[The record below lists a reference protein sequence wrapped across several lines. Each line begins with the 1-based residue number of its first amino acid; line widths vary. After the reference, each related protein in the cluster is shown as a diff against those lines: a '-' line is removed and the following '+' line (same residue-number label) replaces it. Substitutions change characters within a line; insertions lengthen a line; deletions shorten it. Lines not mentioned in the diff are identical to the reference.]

1 MADRYQRQKR
11 FAPLGEEGQRR
22 LGASRVAV
30 VGIGATGSTSA
41 QHLARA
47 GVGRLDLYD
56 RDFLTL
62 DNLQRQTLFDEGD
75 LAANLPKA
83 EAAARRLAAINGE
96 IDVRGHVADVN
107 FSNAEAIAR
116 EADVV
121 VDGTDNFE
129 TRFLI
134 NDACLKTKTPWIYAG
149 AVGAAGMVMNVLPG
163 DGPCFRCMVA
173 ERPAPGSTATC
184 DTAGVLNAVVGVVAS
199 VQAGEAIKHLA
210 GRRDDLLRGLFTAD
224 VWTNQYR
231 TFTIPRAPDCAACA
245 GRYEH
250 LDASVGTLA
259 TSLCGRHAV
268 QVVPHPP
275 TRVDLAAMAAKLGGE
290 VTRNEFLLRY
300 RDGDVAF
307 TLFADGRAI
316 VQGTD
321 DPDRARSVY
330 ARFVGS

>member
-1 MADRYQRQKR
+1 MADRYVRQKL

-22 LGASRVAV
+22 LAASRVAV
-30 VGIGATGSTSA
+30 IGVGATGSTSA

-62 DNLQRQTLFDEGD
+62 DNLQRQTLFDERD

-83 EAAARRLAAINGE
+83 EAAARRLRDINGE

-116 EADVV
+116 GVDLV

-129 TRFLI
+129 ARFLI
-134 NDACLKTKTPWIYAG
+134 NDACLKAGTPWIYAG
-149 AVGAAGMVMNVLPG
+149 AVGASGMVMNVLPG
-163 DGPCFRCMVA
+163 DGPCFRCLVA

-184 DTAGVLNAVVGVVAS
+184 DTAGILNAVVGVVAS
-199 VQAGEAIKHLA
+199 VQAGEALKLLS
-210 GRRDDLLRGLFTAD
+210 GRRDERLRGLLTVD

-231 TFTIPRAPDCAACA
+231 VFSIPRAPGCAACE
-245 GRYEH
+245 GRYEN
-250 LDASVGTLA
+250 LDASTGTLA
-259 TSLCGRHAV
+259 TSLCGRNAV
-268 QVVPHPP
+268 QVTPHPP
-275 TRVDLAAMAAKLGGE
+275 ARVDLAKMAAKLGGE

-307 TLFADGRAI
+307 TLFPDGRAI

-321 DPDRARSVY
+321 DPDRARSIY
-330 ARFVGS
+330 ARFVGV